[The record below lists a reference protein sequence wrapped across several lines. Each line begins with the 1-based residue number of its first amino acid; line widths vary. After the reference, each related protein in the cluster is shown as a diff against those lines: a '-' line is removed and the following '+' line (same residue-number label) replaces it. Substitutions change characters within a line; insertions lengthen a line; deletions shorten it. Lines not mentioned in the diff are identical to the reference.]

1 VLKFL
6 LTLAN
11 GTFLVAHAT
20 VHVEKLSAYF
30 MTLAGIVVQ
39 QIFCGNAATDL
50 LLPFAAFC

>member
-1 VLKFL
+1 MRAV
-6 LTLAN
+6 